1 MHTNFDQ
8 VENFEAYLAS
18 EFDNRPKVSA
28 RLGED
33 YYDAGY
39 RVVNRLAED
48 LTLDSSI
55 LDFDDL
61 G

>member
-1 MHTNFDQ
+1 MHANFDQ
-8 VENFEAYLAS
+8 VENFEALLAS
-18 EFDNRPKVSA
+18 EFEIRPKVAA

-48 LTLDSSI
+48 LSLDLSTLDFE
-55 LDFDDL
+55 D
-61 G
+61 